1 MKKQQIIMALVL
13 FAVLV
18 ASRLIPHPQNF
29 TALIGVALFAGAF
42 WGQASTWGRGTGL
55 RFAIPLVSTLVTDI
69 YLGFYP
75 GMEWTYLGIA
85 ASVLLA
91 PKISSSIFS
100 VSLRA
105 FIASIVFFVLS
116 NMGVWWSSGLYTQD
130 MNGLN
135 QCFTMAVPFFQ
146 NTVASSLFFS
156 IAFFSVYRLVFFERG
171 FKGFVAAEYGR

>member
-1 MKKQQIIMALVL
+1 MKKQQIIMALIL
-13 FAVLV
+13 LAVLV

-42 WGQASTWGRGTGL
+42 WGQKGSRAAGL
-55 RFAIPLVSTLVTDI
+55 RFAIPLVATLVTDI

-91 PKISSSIFS
+91 PKISASIFS

-105 FIASIVFFVLS
+105 FIASVVFFIFS
-116 NMGVWWSSGLYTQD
+116 NIGVWWSSGLYTQD
-130 MNGLN
+130 MNGLS
-135 QCFTMAVPFFQ
+135 QCFTMAIPFFQ
-146 NTVASSLFFS
+146 NTVASGLFFS
-156 IAFFSVYRLVFFERG
+156 IAIFSVYRLVFFERG
-171 FKGFVAAEYGR
+171 FEGFVAAEYGR